1 MPDTNV
7 QADPMFQLLT
17 DALRAG
23 PGSPEWHQAV
33 SKLRQGGVEHAD
45 EYRLLVAVREH
56 LESGRDYRSIRAGP
70 GFTRK
75 LLEDLDKAE
84 PPRRRDGPP
93 IATMIAAFSGLVLL
107 AVVAFVIVQWVR
119 RGQVAPQ
126 PGETTDLQ
134 HAYFPTLVAQATFD
148 APAAGGAVP
157 PGWKAIG
164 ELPLQGGKA
173 GLRAGPTTAP
183 ASATVGGAVVLA
195 DAIPA
200 DEPFAAEA
208 TIRLNRPSDDL
219 IVEFFVSADPLE
231 SFSADRSTSANEL
244 VWLLRGSRQ
253 QVVLGEDAQQKAD
266 EPRPE
271 PPPGPKG
278 DGRDVTVRI
287 LINRDSAAVE
297 SNKQS
302 LWHGPHHLPANPRRV
317 GVRFLRAAGGK
328 AADPAT
334 VLGVKVAKK

>member
-84 PPRRRDGPP
+84 PPKRRDGPP
-93 IATMIAAFSGLVLL
+93 TATIIAVFSGLVLL
-107 AVVAFVIVQWVR
+107 TVVAVVIVQVLK
-119 RGQVAPQ
+119 RGPAESTR
-126 PGETTDLQ
+126 GDATDLQ
-134 HAYFPTLVAQATFD
+134 HAYFPTVVARATFD
-148 APAAGGAVP
+148 APGGAVP
-157 PGWKAIG
+157 PGWKSVG
-164 ELPLQGGKA
+164 ELSVLAGKA
-173 GLRAGPTTAP
+173 GLHAGPTTAP
-183 ASATVGGAVVLA
+183 SDATVGGAVVLA
-195 DAIPA
+195 EPVPA
-200 DEPFAAEA
+200 DEPFAADA

-219 IVEFFVSADPLE
+219 IVEFFVSADPIE
-231 SFSADRSTSANEL
+231 SFSGDRSTSANEL
-244 VWLLRGSRQ
+244 VWLLRGNRQ
-253 QVVLGEDAQQKAD
+253 QVVLGEEAQQKAD

-278 DGRDVTVRI
+278 DGREVTVRI
-287 LINRDSAAVE
+287 LLDRNEAVVE

-302 LWHGPHHLPANPRRV
+302 LWHGPHHLPPNPRLV
-317 GVRFLRAAGGK
+317 GVRFLRAAGAK
-328 AADPAT
+328 PADPAT
-334 VLGVKVAKK
+334 VVSVKVVKK